1 MEKRY
6 LLTESELRELLED
19 RFKLAA
25 LEAAGV
31 DNWEGYEF
39 AQEELD
45 NEDDEYTIE
54 DAFKNYELYY

>member
-31 DNWEGYEF
+31 DNWAGYEF

-45 NEDDEYTIE
+45 NEDNEYTIE